1 MVKRRPLS
9 HNAGF
14 DALNCPTMKK
24 TPALTDAEINE
35 IDELLAAVPAPFE
48 TVDAVI
54 LDGYLAGVL
63 VQPVL
68 LQPEDWRPPIFGPE
82 GMPEPG
88 IEGWSEAQHDRLVS
102 LITRRKDEILRGI
115 LEDGWFDPIVPMIE
129 DDDGKPV
136 EGKDAL
142 EGIGYWAAGFEWA
155 LANFPQLE
163 EAALSGVPDLLDSIW
178 RHLPEQDEAQQ
189 ALTKALDEEHPL
201 KNLDE
206 AIEALVF
213 DVVDLAQI
221 GLAESHKV
229 ETVVR
234 EHPKLGR
241 NDPCHCGSGKKYKN
255 CHGAN

>member
-68 LQPEDWRPPIFGPE
+68 LQPEDWLPPIFGTE

-88 IEGWSEAQHDRLVS
+88 IAGWSQAQHDRLVS

>member
-68 LQPEDWRPPIFGPE
+68 LQPEDWLPPIFGTE

-88 IEGWSEAQHDRLVS
+88 IAGWSQAQHDRLVS

-178 RHLPEQDEAQQ
+178 RHLPEQDETQQ